1 MCLYIFHLLISYLG
15 QLYHWCPNCVLP
27 HLMVLG
33 VQFRTLYME
42 DKHSNAE
49 LHIQLNSKVI
59 CYKVQALGRLQGP
72 FLLWPQAQAH
82 VMFP

>member
-42 DKHSNAE
+42 DKHSKAE

-59 CYKVQALGRLQGP
+59 CYKVQAPRSISPLAPSPSACNVSLASP
-72 FLLWPQAQAH
+72 
-82 VMFP
+82 